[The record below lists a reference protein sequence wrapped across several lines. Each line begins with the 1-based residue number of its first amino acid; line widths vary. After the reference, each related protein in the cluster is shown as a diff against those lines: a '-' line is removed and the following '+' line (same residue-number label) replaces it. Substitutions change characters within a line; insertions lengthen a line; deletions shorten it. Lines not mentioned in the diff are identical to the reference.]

1 MRNRQVAKIISV
13 FRLWG
18 RRSARRPGQQL
29 DKKPLE
35 DSNKTRT
42 RTTAELDQQLQGLV
56 KICSILDSCNLCW
69 FLSGGT
75 LLGAVRE
82 GAFIPWDWDVEV
94 TVLTEQALGSSPQL
108 VRALVKHGFEITKT
122 DFSRSNLKIVAN
134 GFGAKYEIHGLRMKG
149 KTIRARHM
157 MEVSASLFESHEI
170 VTLEG
175 RAFPGPSPAIS
186 YLEQVYGDWQTPKR
200 TAIKSDYL
208 MPRANLQAGVLLRI
222 FRHLNSAFALR
233 KIRCASDLPKRF
245 KAN

>member
-1 MRNRQVAKIISV
+1 MSKADAKVQI
-13 FRLWG
+13 
-18 RRSARRPGQQL
+18 RSDEHLKLQ
-29 DKKPLE
+29 
-35 DSNKTRT
+35 
-42 RTTAELDQQLQGLV
+42 AEGLSKLGGILQSLG
-56 KICSILDSCNLCW
+56 CQW

-82 GAFIPWDWDVEV
+82 GDFIPWDWDVEV

-122 DFSRSNLKIVAN
+122 DFSRSNLKIVAS
-134 GFGAKYEIHGLRMKG
+134 GFGAKYEILGLRMKS

-200 TAIKSDYL
+200 TAIK
-208 MPRANLQAGVLLRI
+208 
-222 FRHLNSAFALR
+222 
-233 KIRCASDLPKRF
+233 
-245 KAN
+245 